1 MSGISATTA
10 TNKILAAVCR
20 CGVQHASVTHPAMA
34 KVPNRT
40 TVQQEKRQRE
50 EGGGRPPDI
59 APIITVLDVGVETWL
74 RDGNDDEMVRHAIDT
89 L

>member
-1 MSGISATTA
+1 MSGISSPTT
-10 TNKILAAVCR
+10 TNKNLAAVCR
-20 CGVQHASVTHPAMA
+20 RGVQHVSVTHPAMA

-40 TVQQEKRQRE
+40 TVQQQKRQRE

-74 RDGNDDEMVRHAIDT
+74 RDGHDNEMVRHAIDA